1 MDRQALFDA
10 VRILGIGSANAV
22 YCILQP
28 HFANR
33 KEYEVIILGGTARYV
48 TASNREEGLK
58 SHFNPTSN

>member
-1 MDRQALFDA
+1 M
-10 VRILGIGSANAV
+10 
-22 YCILQP
+22 LQP